1 MGIDE
6 LSLFYSTSKIF
17 FCIDKLPL
25 FYSNFLSNLILDKDK
40 SC

>member
-25 FYSNFLSNLILDKDK
+25 FYSNFLLILDKDK
-40 SC
+40 SY